1 MVWVLP
7 IFALFVVLLSA
18 CSPPTQTL
26 RAPFVQNPAS
36 IRSMD
41 LYKNLDH
48 VSFASIDH
56 VSFASIDAEYSN
68 SGTDE
73 FHHVPVGDYLAHQ
86 LVRKFNDEGLKTVT
100 LSSFAMKCQSEGGL
114 LPHAICAGSIRI
126 DTTTASDENESY
138 ISSIYGLDV
147 GPVYAANSAA
157 IGDVI
162 ANQVRAALDSILLD
176 LERVDG

>member
-41 LYKNLDH
+41 LYKNL
-48 VSFASIDH
+48 DH

-138 ISSIYGLDV
+138 ISSICGLDV